1 MKSVSPEDCFDA
13 AAAEYPTRV
22 VAIAAVT
29 DLLSV
34 PHAPEVVGRYRE
46 AMLAGERFP
55 PVSVIR
61 LGGRLLLAD
70 GHKRLRAYR
79 TLGPETILVE
89 VWTLARWLRDQRR
102 QLRENARKNATIL
115 RRSFRD
121 PAGAARLLG
130 TTAAHWR
137 RVARSLLRGP
147 RSRP

>member
-1 MKSVSPEDCFDA
+1 MTAISPDDCFDA
-13 AAAEYPTRV
+13 RTAEFPTRV
-22 VAIAAVT
+22 VPIGAVT

-34 PHAPEVVGRYRE
+34 PHAPEVVGRYRA
-46 AMLAGERFP
+46 AMLAGDRFP

-79 TLGPETILVE
+79 SFQPETILVE
-89 VWTLARWLRDQRR
+89 VWSLARWLRDQRR

>member
-115 RRSFRD
+115 RRSLRD

>member
-1 MKSVSPEDCFDA
+1 MTSVSPESVFDA

-22 VAIAAVT
+22 VAIGAVT

-46 AMLAGERFP
+46 AMLAGDRFP

-79 TLGPETILVE
+79 ALGPETILVE

-137 RVARSLLRGP
+137 RVARSLLRGA

>member
-1 MKSVSPEDCFDA
+1 MNGVSPEDCFDA
-13 AAAEYPTRV
+13 EAAEYPTRI
-22 VAIAAVT
+22 VAIGAVT

-46 AMLAGERFP
+46 AMLAGNRFP

-79 TLGPETILVE
+79 SLGPETILVE
-89 VWTLARWLRDQRR
+89 VWSLARWLRDQRR
-102 QLRENARKNATIL
+102 QLRENGRKNATIL
-115 RRSFRD
+115 RRSIRD
-121 PAGAARLLG
+121 PAGAARLLA

-137 RVARSLLRGP
+137 RVARSLLEG
-147 RSRP
+147 SRFRP

>member
-1 MKSVSPEDCFDA
+1 MKSVSPENFFDA
-13 AAAEYPTRV
+13 AASEYPTRV
-22 VAIAAVT
+22 VAIDAVT

-34 PHAPEVVGRYRE
+34 PHAPEVVERYRV
-46 AMLAGERFP
+46 AMLAGDRFP

-79 TLGPETILVE
+79 ALGPETILVE
-89 VWTLARWLRDQRR
+89 VWSLARWLRDQRR

-137 RVARSLLRGP
+137 RVARSLLRRT

>member
-1 MKSVSPEDCFDA
+1 VKSVSPEDCFDA

>member
-1 MKSVSPEDCFDA
+1 VKSVSPEDCFDA

-34 PHAPEVVGRYRE
+34 PPAPEVVERYHE